1 MDIEGAEAIVF
12 RDNYS
17 CLDRVEK
24 IAIELHDDS
33 SFGSGTDTF
42 YNAVRGQEFE
52 FSRSGELMICM
63 RRSAI
68 SHAGLAREDA
78 KRNIES

>member
-1 MDIEGAEAIVF
+1 MYIEGAEVAVF

-17 CLDRVEK
+17 WLDRVEK

-33 SFGSGTDTF
+33 IFGSATDTF

-52 FSRSGELMICM
+52 FSRSADLTICS
-63 RRSAI
+63 RPVSTVVRPKIYASC
-68 SHAGLAREDA
+68 
-78 KRNIES
+78 